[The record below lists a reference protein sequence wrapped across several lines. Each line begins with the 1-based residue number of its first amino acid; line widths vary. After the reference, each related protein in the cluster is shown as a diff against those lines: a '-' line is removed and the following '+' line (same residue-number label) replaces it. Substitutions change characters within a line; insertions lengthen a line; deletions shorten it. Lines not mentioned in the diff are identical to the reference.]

1 MMTKW
6 RVSAVYEGFI
16 ENEILLPE
24 GAEIS
29 SVSIRYGRMSV
40 ELATGESIEVEGSKY
55 VDFDDKRP
63 KQVTWKKI

>member
-1 MMTKW
+1 MMSKW
-6 RVSAVYEGFI
+6 RVTAVYEGFI

-40 ELATGESIEVEGSKY
+40 ELATGESIEVEGGKY
-55 VDFDDKRP
+55 VGFDDKRP
-63 KQVTWKKI
+63 KQATWKKA